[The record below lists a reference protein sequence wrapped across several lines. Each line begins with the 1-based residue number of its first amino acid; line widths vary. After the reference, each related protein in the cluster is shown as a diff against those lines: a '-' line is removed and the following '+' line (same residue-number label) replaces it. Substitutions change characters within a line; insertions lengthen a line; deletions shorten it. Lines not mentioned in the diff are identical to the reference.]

1 MSGDERPAAQDFTNV
16 ILVGKKPALVYAVAT
31 LSQLNQ
37 GSKEVR
43 LRARG
48 MAISHAVDVVE
59 ILRRRFLGDRLRIK
73 EIRTDTE
80 TVQSAEGSGQRNIST
95 MEIVL
100 GNSDQ

>member
-1 MSGDERPAAQDFTNV
+1 MSGDERPAGQDYANV

-37 GSKEVR
+37 GGKEVR

-59 ILRRRFLGDRLRIK
+59 ILKRLFLGDRLLIK

-100 GNSDQ
+100 GKSEK

>member
-1 MSGDERPAAQDFTNV
+1 MCGDEQPSAQDYANV

-31 LSQLNQ
+31 LSRLNQ

-43 LRARG
+43 VRARG
-48 MAISHAVDVVE
+48 MAISHAVDAVE
-59 ILRRRFLGDRLRIK
+59 ILKRRFLGDRLLIK

-80 TVQSAEGSGQRNIST
+80 TVQMAEGSGQRNIST

-100 GNSDQ
+100 EKSD